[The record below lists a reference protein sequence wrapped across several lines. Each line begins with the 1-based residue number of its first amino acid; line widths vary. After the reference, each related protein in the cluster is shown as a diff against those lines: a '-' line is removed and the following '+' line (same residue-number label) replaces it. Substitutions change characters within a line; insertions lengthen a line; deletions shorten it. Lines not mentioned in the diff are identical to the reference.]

1 MSIFSL
7 FSISDLQKF
16 WKIYMKTENIAQ
28 PKVFRLPA
36 FVYQEC
42 IEDYID
48 IGLLTLL
55 TIV

>member
-1 MSIFSL
+1 
-7 FSISDLQKF
+7 
-16 WKIYMKTENIAQ
+16 MKTENIAQ

-48 IGLLTLL
+48 SPFKEQ
-55 TIV
+55 